1 VQSTKPL
8 KVFTPLTSAEI
19 TEKRSQKKYKQLKP
33 IQTKKLLTLHQKT
46 PASGRGQKNKSG
58 FKQSKF
64 SVSALYQEG
73 RLLLRIP

>member
-8 KVFTPLTSAEI
+8 KVSTPLTSVEI

-33 IQTKKLLTLHQKT
+33 IQAELLTLHQKT
-46 PASGRGQKNKSG
+46 PAKWQRSKKKSG
-58 FKQSKF
+58 LKQSQF
-64 SVSALYQEG
+64 SISALYQEG